1 MKKRLTLA
9 ALALTLAPGF
19 AFAMCSGHEVKQES
33 ASACPADQV
42 WNAETGTC
50 MKTTS

>member
-1 MKKRLTLA
+1 MKTRLTLA
-9 ALALTLAPGF
+9 ALALILAPGL
-19 AFAMCSGHEVKQES
+19 ASAMCSGHEVKQDS
-33 ASACPADQV
+33 ASACPVGEV